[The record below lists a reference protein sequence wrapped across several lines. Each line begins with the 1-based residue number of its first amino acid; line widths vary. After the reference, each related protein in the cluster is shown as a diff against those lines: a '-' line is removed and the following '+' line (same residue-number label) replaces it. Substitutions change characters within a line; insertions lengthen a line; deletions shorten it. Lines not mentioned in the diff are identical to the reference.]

1 MSLRAVFTMACLLA
15 WPANS
20 YGQRYSFKRY
30 DSDAGLLNQAVRA
43 LLQDRAGFLWV
54 ATSNGLF
61 RYDGSRF
68 RGFTEADG
76 LPSAQIQALHQTADG
91 VLWVA
96 TLAGVARLS
105 GERFET
111 VDLSPVRGVISLDS
125 DPEGRLY
132 AGTAQG
138 LLVSEPPA
146 RNSRKPA
153 FRLYG
158 GWPES
163 LVRGIAVVGSEQAW
177 FACGQRLC
185 RLAHGRV
192 TSSPEWDVPD
202 DDWDSVLVDPRGNV
216 WARSRTRLIE
226 LPKGGSR
233 FVRLD
238 EGLPPA
244 LVSGSLG
251 VDRDGNLWVP
261 TNRGLARLTHSGW
274 EILGKAQGL
283 PVSSVRAILQDREGS
298 LWIGLSGG
306 LVRCLGFPHW
316 ESWTEAEGLSSD
328 LVWGIQR
335 DRSGVLWSIGDAGV
349 NRLNEVRGRWEELR
363 VPGLLAVQTTGLALA
378 ADGSLWV
385 GQANVGVVHVDLR
398 RGITKTYGKGSGMDT
413 RWIGSIA
420 VDATDRVWVGTRDGV
435 YRGVNRGE
443 GFEFQRQNLPGEP
456 KPNFVYACLMD
467 RRGRIWVGTSSG
479 LYLLEQDRWVRLTT
493 RDGLLSIRVQHL
505 AEAADGSL
513 WIGYSES
520 VGLSHLVADGNRWRW
535 RQFSRKDGLC
545 SDKGF
550 FIGSDARG
558 WIWFGTDVGVDV
570 FDGSAWRHF
579 DHTDGLPGDA
589 CAADSFYADRDGTVW
604 MGTARG
610 LAHLRIPPA
619 GLPARTAAAPVELIS
634 AVFGN
639 RSMPIAEPLF
649 LPWPQRSL
657 HAAFAALTFVNE
669 DTVRFRYRI
678 AGLEN
683 NWNETRLREI
693 HVPGLPA
700 GHFTLEIQA
709 DSGHAGWTGS
719 PARLDFTIRPPWWR
733 TWWAEGVILAVAGL
747 LALWLWEFR
756 MRSIL
761 RRQSELEHAV
771 AERTREL
778 GRQNAEIERL
788 LIASQQ
794 TTRLKDE
801 FLATMSHE
809 IRTPM
814 NGILGMTQVVL
825 GTSLDSEQAEC
836 LRLVKA
842 SGESLL
848 SILNDIL
855 DLSKIEADK
864 LELESIHFDP
874 RALVLDTAKTLEVVA
889 RRKGIALGVQVSD
902 PIPPRLAGDPGRLRQ
917 ILVNLIGNAIKFTER
932 GSVSIGV
939 QCEAGR
945 ERGVILHFTIQDTG
959 VGIPPDRHKLIFEPF
974 RQGDGSTSR
983 RYGGTG
989 LGLAIC
995 ARLVRMMGGRIW
1007 LESES
1012 GMGSAFHFTALLQ
1025 TCGADQGM
1033 TNLAQAVT
1041 EETERPPERK
1051 IAILLAEDNPVNQ
1064 KVAVRLLERRGHS
1077 VTVVGNGR
1085 EAVAVA
1091 AARPFDIIL
1100 MDVQMPE
1107 MDGLEAAQRIRE
1119 AQRLSGVYVPIVA
1132 MTACAMAGDREKCL
1146 DAGMDGYVTKPID
1159 RAELIRT
1166 VESPKAELCFNR
1178 MASVNRHAPGA

>member
-1 MSLRAVFTMACLLA
+1 MNLRVVCTVAGLLA
-15 WPANS
+15 LPASS

-30 DSDAGLLNQAVRA
+30 DTAAGLINQAVRA
-43 LLQDRAGFLWV
+43 LLQDQAGFLWV
-54 ATSNGLF
+54 ATGNGLF

-68 RGFTEADG
+68 RAFTEADG
-76 LPSAQIQALHQTADG
+76 LPSAQVQALHQTVDG

-96 TLAGVARLS
+96 TLSGLARLS

-111 VDLSPVRGVISLDS
+111 VDISPLRGVISLAS
-125 DPEGRLY
+125 DPDGRLY

-138 LLVSEPPA
+138 LLVAEP
-146 RNSRKPA
+146 RGRTYRKPS
-153 FRLYG
+153 FRLYSG
-158 GWPES
+158 SQEPS
-163 LVRGIAVVGSEQAW
+163 VRGIAVFGSKQAW
-177 FACGQRLC
+177 FACGRRLC
-185 RLAHGRV
+185 LLADGRV
-192 TSSPEWDVPD
+192 TSRTEWDVPD

-261 TNRGLARLTHSGW
+261 TNRGLARRKGAGW

-283 PVSSVRAILQDREGS
+283 PVSSVRCILPDREGS
-298 LWIGLSGG
+298 LWIGLSGGG

-328 LVWGIQR
+328 VVWGVKR

-349 NRLNEVRGRWEELR
+349 NRLNEVLGRWEELR
-363 VPGLLAVQTTGLALA
+363 VPGLLGVQTAGLALA
-378 ADGSLWV
+378 PDGSLWV
-385 GQANVGVVHVDLR
+385 GQSYAGAVHVDLR
-398 RGITKTYGKGSGMDT
+398 RGIAKTYGKASGMDT
-413 RWIGSIA
+413 RWIGGIA
-420 VDATDRVWVGTRDGV
+420 IDAADRVWVSTRDGL
-435 YRGVNRGE
+435 YRGVKRGE
-443 GFEFQRQNLPGEP
+443 GFDFRRQNLPGEP
-456 KPNFVYACLMD
+456 QPNFVYTCLVD

-479 LYLLEQDRWVRLTT
+479 LYLLDRDRWVRLTT
-493 RDGLLSIRVQHL
+493 LDGLLHNRILHL

-513 WIGYSES
+513 WIGYAES
-520 VGLSHLVADGNRWRW
+520 VGLSQLLADGNRWRW
-535 RQFSRKDGLC
+535 RQFSRKDGLR
-545 SDKGF
+545 SDKCY
-550 FIGSDARG
+550 FIGCDARG

-579 DHTDGLPGDA
+579 DHTDGLPEDDCAFDA
-589 CAADSFYADRDGTVW
+589 FYADKDGSVW
-604 MGTARG
+604 MGTGRG
-610 LAHLRIPPA
+610 LAHLRIPAA
-619 GLPARTAAAPVELIS
+619 GLPARPTAAPVQLIS

-639 RSMPIAEPLF
+639 RNMPVAEPLF
-649 LPWPQRSL
+649 LPWAQRSL
-657 HAAFAALTFVNE
+657 HATFAALTFVNE

-678 AGLEN
+678 AGVEN

-693 HVPGLPA
+693 HVPALPA
-700 GHFTLEIQA
+700 GRFTLEIQA
-709 DSGHAGWTGS
+709 ASVEGGWTYS
-719 PARLDFTIRPPWWR
+719 PARLEFTIRPPWWR
-733 TWWAEGVILAVAGL
+733 TWWAEGSMLAIAAL
-747 LALWLWEFR
+747 LARWLWEFR

-778 GRQNAEIERL
+778 GRQNVEVERL

-814 NGILGMTQVVL
+814 NGILGMTEVVL
-825 GTSLDSEQAEC
+825 RTPLDSEQAEC

-848 SILNDIL
+848 SILNDVL
-855 DLSKIEADK
+855 DLSKIEAGR
-864 LELESIHFDP
+864 LELESTHFDA
-874 RALVLDTAKTLEVVA
+874 RALVLDTARTLEVLA
-889 RRKGIALGVQVSD
+889 RRKGLALSVQMSD
-902 PIPPRLAGDPGRLRQ
+902 RIPPTLAGDPGRLRQ

-939 QCEAGR
+939 QFEAAP
-945 ERGVILHFTIQDTG
+945 ERGVILHFTIEDTG
-959 VGIPPDRHKLIFEPF
+959 VGIPPDRQELIFEPF

-995 ARLVRMMGGRIW
+995 TRLVRLMGGRIW
-1007 LESES
+1007 VESES

-1025 TCGADQGM
+1025 TCGADHGIA
-1033 TNLAQAVT
+1033 NLAQAVT
-1041 EETERPPERK
+1041 EEMERPPERK

-1064 KVAVRLLERRGHS
+1064 KVAMRLLQSRGHS
-1077 VTVVGNGR
+1077 VTVAGNGR
-1085 EAVAVA
+1085 EAVAIA
-1091 AARPFDIIL
+1091 ADRPFDIIL

-1107 MDGLEAAQRIRE
+1107 MDGIEATHRIRE
-1119 AQRLSGVYVPIVA
+1119 AQGISGVYVPIVA
-1132 MTACAMAGDREKCL
+1132 MTACTMAGDREKCL
-1146 DAGMDGYVTKPID
+1146 QAGMDGYVTKPIN

-1166 VESPKAELCFNR
+1166 VEKIQPNPSLL
-1178 MASVNRHAPGA
+1178 